1 MKTPQ
6 GKRPDTAGPGWGSIR
21 ADEVLPL
28 RAAGYRLGM
37 GTKELRKA
45 QRDGLAVVRYGRFHY
60 VSGKAIAEFFEALAQ
75 RQAEQE
81 GGAS

>member
-1 MKTPQ
+1 MQERKP
-6 GKRPDTAGPGWGSIR
+6 TAAPTGPGWGSVR

-45 QRDGLAVVRYGRFHY
+45 QRDGLRVTKYGRFTY
-60 VSGKAIAEFFEALAQ
+60 VSGKAIAEFFSRLAQ
-75 RQAEQE
+75 RQDASAE
-81 GGAS
+81 GGEQ